1 MTKNGVKIC
10 AGIRDLTNKP
20 YEIISGKVK
29 QGSVDTSSFTISVET
44 SDGSEPIEGVT
55 LNVCTGI
62 SNGLVLIPKE
72 GSDIIIGTVDGPGEW
87 SLLRAS
93 ELTKAIIKI
102 GPVTYEMDSE
112 QVKIENGHVV
122 FEVGSSSFKM
132 NTPGE
137 GLYQLLN
144 DLITAITLLTVGTSG
159 GPSSV
164 PVNVAAFNSLLTR
177 LGNLLSA

>member
-10 AGIRDLTNKP
+10 AGIRELTNKP

-29 QGSVDTSSFTISVET
+29 QGSIDTSNLTISVET
-44 SDGSEPIEGVT
+44 SDGSEPIEEVT

-72 GSDIIIGTVDGPGEW
+72 GSDIVIGTVDGPGEW
-87 SLLRAS
+87 SLIRAS

-102 GPVTYEMDSE
+102 GSVTYEMDGD
-112 QVKIENGHVV
+112 QVKIENGSVV
-122 FEVGSSSFKM
+122 FEIGSSSFKM
-132 NTPGE
+132 NTAGE
-137 GLYQLLN
+137 GLYQLLK
-144 DLITAITLLTVGTSG
+144 DLITAITFLTVGTSG

-164 PVNVAAFNSLLTR
+164 PVNVATFNSLLTR